1 MARLLEVD
9 KLTYIYPGQGSDSTA
24 AIDNISMAIEEG
36 EFVAMIGANGS
47 GKTTLARHFNAL
59 LLPSSGRVLV
69 NGFDT
74 RDAGHKNTVRNVVG
88 MVFQNPVDQII
99 ASTVEQDVAFGPENM
114 GLQPVEIHRRV
125 EEALRATNL
134 WEQRLRP
141 PHLLS
146 AGQMQRLALAGVLAL
161 RPRCIVF
168 DEASS
173 MLDPAGRKDVMKII
187 GQLRQEGVTI
197 IYITHFMEEA
207 ACADRIVVLHQG
219 QIMFDGAPA
228 VVFSQSST
236 LRELGLDLPPAA
248 IVANMI
254 REHIPQIPPGV
265 LSVVDIVKSIPDFPK
280 RQIPSALG
288 SIVSEERLKLSDGII
303 EVSKLGYVYL
313 QGTPLAQRAL
323 DGFSLS
329 VGEHAVHGL
338 LGATGSGKS
347 TLLQHLNA
355 LLRPQEGLVRVNS
368 YILND
373 RDLDVKSLR
382 KTVGLVFQSPDMQL
396 FEKYVG
402 NEIAYGPRIMY
413 GKEMLRERVQWA
425 MEIVGLDYEKYKDR
439 LTYTLSGGE
448 RRKVALAS
456 TLALQ
461 PKILLLDEPFAGLD
475 PLTRRILL
483 GRFRDI
489 WSSGITLLFSSHN
502 MEDAAALAGRLT
514 LCNRGRDVLSGS
526 VADVF
531 TKSELLQDLGLELPI
546 VAQVV
551 EGFRTRGWPIS
562 MTITD
567 AAVLVEVL
575 VKILG
580 VVKDE

>member
-1 MARLLEVD
+1 MTRLIEID
-9 KLTYIYPGQGSDSTA
+9 NLTYFYPGQGGDSTA
-24 AIDNISMAIEEG
+24 ALDNISMAIEEG
-36 EFVAMIGANGS
+36 EFVAIIGANGS

-125 EEALRATNL
+125 EEALHATNL

-146 AGQMQRLALAGVLAL
+146 AGQMQRLALAGVLAM

-168 DEASS
+168 DEATS
-173 MLDPAGRKDVMKII
+173 MLDPVGRKDVMKII
-187 GQLRQEGVTI
+187 DHLRQEGITI

-207 ACADRIVVLHQG
+207 VCADRIVVLHQG
-219 QIMFDGAPA
+219 QIVLDGPPV
-228 VVFSQSST
+228 VVFSQSSP

-288 SIVSEERLKLSDGII
+288 SMISEERLKLSDGII

-347 TLLQHLNA
+347 TLLQHINA
-355 LLRPQEGLVRVNS
+355 LLRPQEGSVRVNS

-382 KTVGLVFQSPDMQL
+382 KMVGLVFQSPEMQL

-402 NEIAYGPRIMY
+402 DEIAYGPRIMY

-425 MEIVGLDYEKYKDR
+425 MEIVGLNYEKYKDR
-439 LTYTLSGGE
+439 LTFTLSGGE

-461 PKILLLDEPFAGLD
+461 PKILLLDEPFTGLD
-475 PLTRRILL
+475 PLTRRTLL
-483 GRFRDI
+483 DRFRDI
-489 WSSGITLLFSSHN
+489 WSSGVTLLFSSHS
-502 MEDAAALAGRLT
+502 MEDAAALAGCLT

-531 TKSELLQDLGLELPI
+531 TQSELLQGLGLELPI

-562 MTITD
+562 MIITD

-580 VVKDE
+580 VVKDG